1 MTRIINSLKE
11 VQMGDNY
18 IKEENKELKIE
29 CKRELL
35 RVYDLSSG
43 MVYIKVLDGELNTT
57 LVIKSI
63 LKEAGKTVMELIE
76 HLAFKSDFRIRE
88 IYKNEVF
95 NPFFKELEGELK
107 IKSKTGHFTK
117 TQVEKI
123 LKHKDTKVIR
133 KNVYTDD
140 YVHDAEN
147 NYKAGVEVSRLD
159 MLQEVKEY
167 FHTACEF
174 ENGEF
179 TVFTV
184 NYSKSTRIINPN
196 IIVI

>member
-1 MTRIINSLKE
+1 MIRIINSLKE

-18 IKEENKELKIE
+18 IKEGNKELKIE

-35 RVYDLSSG
+35 KVYDLSSG
-43 MVYIKVLDGELNTT
+43 MAYVKVLDGELDTA
-57 LVIKSI
+57 LVLQNII
-63 LKEAGKTVMELIE
+63 EEAGKTVIELVE
-76 HLAFKSDFRIRE
+76 YLAFKSNFKIRE

-107 IKSKTGHFTK
+107 IKSKSGHFTK

-123 LKHKDTKVIR
+123 LKHKDTVIIR

-140 YVHDAEN
+140 YAHDAEN
-147 NYKAGVEVSRLD
+147 NYKTGVEVSRLD

-167 FHTACEF
+167 FHKACEF

-184 NYSKSTRIINPN
+184 GYSKSTRIINPN
-196 IIVI
+196 ITII